1 MPKETFYNL
10 PQDKRQRIINA
21 AIDKFSKEHYSNVTI
36 NAIVKAAGI
45 PKGSFYQYFENK
57 DDLYIHLF
65 TGMGD
70 EKIDLFQRLKTKIAA
85 ISFKD
90 YMMSYI
96 AELKKLEASNEQ
108 IARLKREFLNEC
120 PQEIKKQ
127 ILKVEMPKSIEA
139 YRDVIQLYVDKGE
152 FRRDLDAKV
161 AAYITVMGISNLEN
175 YDYSE
180 SEDVLSVL
188 TRIIDFLSNSMY

>member
-21 AIDKFSKEHYSNVTI
+21 AIDEFSKEHYSNVTI

-70 EKIDLFQRLKTKIAA
+70 EKIDLFQRLKTQIAA

-139 YRDVIQLYVDKGE
+139 FRDVIQLYVDKGE